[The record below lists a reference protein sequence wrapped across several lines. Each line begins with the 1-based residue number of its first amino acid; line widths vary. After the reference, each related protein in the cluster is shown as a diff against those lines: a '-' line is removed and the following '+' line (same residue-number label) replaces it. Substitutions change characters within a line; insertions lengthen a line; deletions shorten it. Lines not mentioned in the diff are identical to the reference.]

1 MAADRTHR
9 TWAEIDL
16 DAIAHNLR
24 EIRRHTDRTAQI
36 MAVVKADAYGH
47 GAPQVAREALAHGA
61 SWLAVAML
69 EEAIEL
75 RRKDI
80 KAPILILS
88 DNEPECAETV
98 VACDVRQAVSSYDMA
113 RRLSEAAG
121 RLGKRARIHLK
132 IDTGMG
138 RIGFSPEQAPAEAER
153 IARLDGIEIE
163 GIFTHFAVADESS
176 ENADRYTERQY
187 RTFCET
193 CERIEQEHHIHIPLR
208 HAANSAAILRF
219 PHMHLDLVRAGIIL
233 YGLWPSGDLKACGA
247 DLRPAM
253 TLKSAI
259 SHVKSVG
266 PGSSLSYGRTYCTQ
280 EPAVIATIPAGYAD
294 GYFRVLGNRASV
306 WHEKTGVRARV
317 VGRVC
322 MDQMLA
328 DVTQARQCGPVEPGD
343 SVVLFGGNC
352 DKMPSADEIAALAG
366 TINYEVVCAVS
377 RRVPRIFLKDGL
389 VAETVNRLL

>member
-1 MAADRTHR
+1 MAADQTHR

-47 GAPQVAREALAHGA
+47 GAPQVARAALAHGA

-69 EEAIEL
+69 EEAVEL
-75 RRKDI
+75 RRQDI

-88 DNEPECAETV
+88 DNEPECAETA

-121 RLGKRARIHLK
+121 RLGKKAKLHLK

-176 ENADRYTERQY
+176 EDADRYTERQY

-193 CERIEQEHHIHIPLR
+193 CERIERERHIHIPLR

-233 YGLWPSGDLKACGA
+233 YGL
-247 DLRPAM
+247 
-253 TLKSAI
+253 
-259 SHVKSVG
+259 
-266 PGSSLSYGRTYCTQ
+266 PG
-280 EPAVIATIPAGYAD
+280 I
-294 GYFRVLGNRASV
+294 
-306 WHEKTGVRARV
+306 
-317 VGRVC
+317 
-322 MDQMLA
+322 
-328 DVTQARQCGPVEPGD
+328 
-343 SVVLFGGNC
+343 
-352 DKMPSADEIAALAG
+352 
-366 TINYEVVCAVS
+366 
-377 RRVPRIFLKDGL
+377 
-389 VAETVNRLL
+389 